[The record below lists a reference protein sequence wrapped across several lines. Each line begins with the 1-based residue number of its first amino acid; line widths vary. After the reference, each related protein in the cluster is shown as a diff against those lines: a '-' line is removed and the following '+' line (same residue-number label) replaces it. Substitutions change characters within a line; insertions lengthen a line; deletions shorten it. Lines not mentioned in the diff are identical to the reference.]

1 MSQPITEPEKETL
14 SELDK
19 LRQEVQ
25 RIQQE
30 TAQKFQNTLS
40 EMQGIQRTF
49 DITNSILRDQR
60 DTANDQVVQEKVRV
74 VQLQEVEAALRS
86 HIQHITAYA
95 QEQQSRGDRLEEIV
109 AKLTEEKDRLEIE
122 VLSLRKPGT
131 KK

>member
-49 DITNSILRDQR
+49 DITNGILRDQR